1 MTETTLTG
9 AETASSAGPTPAP
22 NLDAEGAEQ
31 LQRPRVRRLSR
42 DARR

>member
-1 MTETTLTG
+1 MTETALTG

-31 LQRPRVRRLSR
+31 LQRLVAQFRI
-42 DARR
+42 